1 MITSLQEY
9 YRLLYMIQ
17 DENAPEVAVL
27 MPGDEPILKID
38 LETRKI
44 DAPEYLS
51 VTTDHRSE
59 TVFFKVARYF
69 DNVDLSSM
77 SCVIQFINANG
88 ESGIYVVP
96 FYDTSATHEDVSED
110 EMLIPWVIEGK
121 VTEAAGTVSYAV
133 QFFRVAES
141 GTRYTYNLNTL
152 PAQSKVLEGNK
163 FDYAAVVEA
172 IEEGMS
178 KTLDELAANEKIDF
192 TFVNSNLAS
201 AYAALINKM
210 DDIKDSLNL
219 YWLDV

>member
-9 YRLLYMIQ
+9 YKLLYMIQ
-17 DENAPEVAVL
+17 DENAPELAVL
-27 MPGDEPILKID
+27 VPGNEPILKID
-38 LETRKI
+38 LQTRKI

-51 VTTDHRSE
+51 VATDHRSE
-59 TVFFKVARYF
+59 TIFFKVNRYF
-69 DNVDLSSM
+69 DNVDLSTM

-88 ESGIYVVP
+88 ESGMYVVP
-96 FYDTSATHEDVSED
+96 FYDVSATHPDVTED
-110 EMLIPWVIEGK
+110 EMLVPWVIEGK
-121 VTEAAGTVSYAV
+121 VTEAAGNVVYSV

-141 GTRYTYNLNTL
+141 AARYTYNLNTL
-152 PAQSKVLEGNK
+152 TAQSKVLEGNK
-163 FDYAAVVEA
+163 FDQTAVVEA

-178 KTLDELAANEKIDF
+178 KTLEELADNQKIDF
-192 TFVNSNLAS
+192 TFVNSNLTS